1 MRYTTLF
8 LLFFVGLL
16 TACSTTVPVA
26 RKFPDV
32 PPELLETCAELT
44 KVKKEETK
52 LSQILVVVTENYS
65 KYHECKIKN
74 DAWIE
79 WYTEQKKIFDS
90 VK

>member
-1 MRYTTLF
+1 MKYTTIF
-8 LLFFVGLL
+8 LLFFVSVLS
-16 TACSTTVPVA
+16 ACSTTVPVA

-32 PPELLETCAELT
+32 PPELLVTCPELT

-52 LSQILVVVTENYS
+52 LSQILIVVTENYS

-74 DAWIE
+74 DAWVE

-90 VK
+90 VQ

>member
-1 MRYTTLF
+1 MI
-8 LLFFVGLL
+8 LLSLL
-16 TACSTTVPVA
+16 LAGCSTTVPVA

-32 PPELLETCAELT
+32 PKEMLVNCSELT
-44 KVKKEETK
+44 QLKENETK
-52 LSQILVVVTENYS
+52 LSQVLGTVTENYS

-79 WYTEQKKIFDS
+79 WYNEQKKIFDS